1 MPIDPWSFDTADGTL
16 LAYHVA
22 GAGRPLV
29 CLPGGPM
36 QSSAYLGDLGGLPA
50 AAGRALVLLDPRG
63 TGYSAAPA
71 DPGTYRCD
79 RQVPDVEAL
88 RIHLEL
94 ERLDLV
100 AHSAG
105 TALALLYAA
114 RYPDR
119 VATLALINPTPRAV
133 GLEISDQDRR
143 ELAELRRGEPWFADA
158 FAAFERIW
166 SGDATDADW
175 DGITP
180 FTHGRWDAA
189 SQALD
194 ARGKTERNAEAA
206 AAYYSAG
213 AVDPAAVR
221 SAIAR
226 LEVSVLLVAGEY
238 DVALPPNRA
247 AEYAALFPRADL
259 VVQQAAGHFPWLD
272 DPGSF
277 TATLTAFYTAQR

>member
-1 MPIDPWSFDTADGTL
+1 MNTFDATDGTR

-36 QSSAYLGDLGGLPA
+36 QASAYLGDLGGLPGSA
-50 AAGRALVLLDPRG
+50 RRALVLLDLRG
-63 TGYSAAPA
+63 TGGSAVPA
-71 DPGTYRCD
+71 DPATYRCD

-88 RIHLEL
+88 RIHFEL

-105 TALALLYAA
+105 AALALLYAA

-119 VATLALINPTPRAV
+119 VASLALINPTPRAV

-143 ELAELRRGEPWFADA
+143 ELAEFRRGEPWFPDA

-166 SGDATDADW
+166 SGDATEADW

-180 FTHGRWDAA
+180 FTYGRWDSA

-221 SAIAR
+221 ASIAR
-226 LEVSVLLVAGEY
+226 LEVPVLLIAGEY
-238 DVALPPNRA
+238 DVALPPKRA

-259 VVQQAAGHFPWLD
+259 AVQPRAGHFPWLD
-272 DPGSF
+272 DPRSF
-277 TATLTAFYTAQR
+277 AATLTAFYTAQR